1 MVRINKAGAQR
12 YDVIVFE
19 SFQYKGKARNK
30 PHRVGTAM
38 PSVKGGLVMFIP
50 PGISITGRVLI
61 VPEKTPLD
69 EIDLIEAYASAADEH
84 GV

>member
-1 MVRINKAGAQR
+1 MRIQSAEKKR
-12 YDVIVFE
+12 YDVIIFE
-19 SFQYKGKARNK
+19 SFTYRGKTRNK
-30 PHRVGTAM
+30 PHRVGTAL

-69 EIDLIEAYASAADEH
+69 EIDLIEAYESAADEH

>member
-1 MVRINKAGAQR
+1 MKMKSSETKRF
-12 YDVIVFE
+12 DVIIFE
-19 SFQYKGKARNK
+19 SFTYRGKTRNK
-30 PHRVGTAM
+30 PHKVGTALS
-38 PSVKGGLVMFIP
+38 SVKGGLVMFIP
-50 PGISITGRVLI
+50 PGIAITGRVLI

>member
-1 MVRINKAGAQR
+1 MRINSTKTSR
-12 YDVIVFE
+12 YDVIIFE
-19 SFQYKGKARNK
+19 SFTYKGKSRNK
-30 PHRVGTAM
+30 PHKVGTALS
-38 PSVKGGLVMFIP
+38 SVKGGLVMFIP
-50 PGISITGRVLI
+50 PGIAISGRVLI

>member
-1 MVRINKAGAQR
+1 MKIRTTEKTR
-12 YDVIVFE
+12 YEVIVFE
-19 SFQYKGKARNK
+19 SFIYRGKTRNK
-30 PHRVGTAM
+30 PHRVGTAL

-69 EIDLIEAYASAADEH
+69 EIDLIEAYESAADEH

>member
-1 MVRINKAGAQR
+1 MRIKSLDTKK
-12 YDVIVFE
+12 YDVIIFE
-19 SFQYKGKARNK
+19 SFTYKGKARNK
-30 PHRVGTAM
+30 PHKVGTALS
-38 PSVKGGLVMFIP
+38 SVKGGLVMFIP

-69 EIDLIEAYASAADEH
+69 EIDLIEAYESAADEH

>member
-1 MVRINKAGAQR
+1 MKIKLSEVRR
-12 YDVIVFE
+12 FDVIIFE
-19 SFQYKGKARNK
+19 SFTYRGKTRNK
-30 PHRVGTAM
+30 PHKVGTALS
-38 PSVKGGLVMFIP
+38 SVKGGLVMFIP

-69 EIDLIEAYASAADEH
+69 EIDLIEAYESAADEH

>member
-1 MVRINKAGAQR
+1 MKIKSSETKRF
-12 YDVIVFE
+12 DVIIFE
-19 SFQYKGKARNK
+19 SFTYRGKTRNR
-30 PHRVGTAM
+30 PHKVGTALS
-38 PSVKGGLVMFIP
+38 SVKGGLVMFIP

-69 EIDLIEAYASAADEH
+69 EIDLIEAYESAADEH

>member
-1 MVRINKAGAQR
+1 MKINQSSTKR

-19 SFQYKGKARNK
+19 SFTYRGKARNK
-30 PHRVGTAM
+30 PHKVGTALS
-38 PSVKGGLVMFIP
+38 SVKGGLVMFIP

-69 EIDLIEAYASAADEH
+69 EIDLIEAYESAADEH

>member
-1 MVRINKAGAQR
+1 MVTVRNSTRR
-12 YDVIVFE
+12 YDVIIFE
-19 SFQYKGKARNK
+19 SFQYKGKSRSK
-30 PHRVGTAM
+30 PHKVGTAL
-38 PSVKGGLVMFIP
+38 SSIKGGLVMFIP

-69 EIDLIEAYASAADEH
+69 EIDLIEAYESAADEH

>member
-1 MVRINKAGAQR
+1 MRVRSAEKKR

-19 SFQYKGKARNK
+19 AFTYRGKTRNK
-30 PHRVGTAM
+30 PYKVGTAL

-69 EIDLIEAYASAADEH
+69 EIDLIEAYESAADEH
-84 GV
+84 GL

>member
-1 MVRINKAGAQR
+1 MRIKSLDTKK
-12 YDVIVFE
+12 YDVIIFE
-19 SFQYKGKARNK
+19 SFTYKGKIRNK
-30 PHRVGTAM
+30 PHKVGTALS
-38 PSVKGGLVMFIP
+38 SVKGGLVMFIP

-69 EIDLIEAYASAADEH
+69 EIDLIEAYESAADEH

>member
-1 MVRINKAGAQR
+1 MKIRTADKTR

-19 SFQYKGKARNK
+19 SFTYRGKTRNK
-30 PHRVGTAM
+30 PFKVGTAL

-50 PGISITGRVLI
+50 PGISITGRVLV
-61 VPEKTPLD
+61 VPEKTSLD
-69 EIDLIEAYASAADEH
+69 EIDLIEAYESAADEH